1 MRYLSL
7 IIFAGFLVFC
17 VDFATQNTETV
28 VINYQLDWLKFG
40 FRSDR
45 PVFVPIFFTFAFG
58 IIFCV
63 IYFFIYHSVLL
74 GKLHRQKKEIK
85 RLNKLVETHK
95 EADVVTDERK
105 SELNQIVASV
115 HDSVDDQDDLE
126 PPDLH
131 KEEDLKTCLL
141 YTSPSPRDGLL
152 SRMPSSA

>member
-28 VINYQLDWLKFG
+28 VINYQLDWLNFS
-40 FRSDR
+40 FRSER

-85 RLNKLVETHK
+85 RLNKLVESHNET
-95 EADVVTDERK
+95 DVVTDERK

-115 HDSVDDQDDLE
+115 HDSVDEQDDLE
-126 PPDLH
+126 PPDLNS
-131 KEEDLKTCLL
+131 EEDMKT
-141 YTSPSPRDGLL
+141 
-152 SRMPSSA
+152 SA

>member
-28 VINYQLDWLKFG
+28 VINYQLDLLKFS
-40 FRSDR
+40 FQSER

-63 IYFFIYHSVLL
+63 IYFFIHHSVLL
-74 GKLHRQKKEIK
+74 GRLHRQKKEIK
-85 RLNKLVETHK
+85 RLNKLIEKHK
-95 EADVVTDERK
+95 DTEIVKDERK

-115 HDSVDDQDDLE
+115 HDSVDEQDDLE
-126 PPDLH
+126 SPDLH
-131 KEEDLKTCLL
+131 EEEELKT
-141 YTSPSPRDGLL
+141 SP
-152 SRMPSSA
+152 

>member
-7 IIFAGFLVFC
+7 IIFAGFLIFC

-40 FRSDR
+40 FRSER

-74 GKLHRQKKEIK
+74 GKLHRQKKVIK

-95 EADVVTDERK
+95 EADIVTDERK
-105 SELNQIVASV
+105 SELSQIVASV
-115 HDSVDDQDDLE
+115 HDSVDENNDLE
-126 PPDLH
+126 TPNLH
-131 KEEDLKTCLL
+131 REEDLKT
-141 YTSPSPRDGLL
+141 SG
-152 SRMPSSA
+152 

>member
-40 FRSDR
+40 FRSER
-45 PVFVPIFFTFAFG
+45 PVFVPIFSTFAFG

-105 SELNQIVASV
+105 SELNQVVASV
-115 HDSVDDQDDLE
+115 HDSVDEQDDLE
-126 PPDLH
+126 PPNLH
-131 KEEDLKTCLL
+131 REEDLKT
-141 YTSPSPRDGLL
+141 SG
-152 SRMPSSA
+152 

>member
-17 VDFATQNTETV
+17 VDFATQNTEIV
-28 VINYQLDWLKFG
+28 IINYQQDLLNFS
-40 FRSDR
+40 FRSER
-45 PVFVPIFFTFAFG
+45 PVFVPIFFTFASG

-85 RLNKLVETHK
+85 RLKKLIENQK
-95 EADVVTDERK
+95 EKDDVTDERK

-115 HDSVDDQDDLE
+115 NNSVDEHDDLE

-131 KEEDLKTCLL
+131 REEDLKT
-141 YTSPSPRDGLL
+141 
-152 SRMPSSA
+152 SA

>member
-28 VINYQLDWLKFG
+28 VINYQLDWLKFS
-40 FRSDR
+40 FRSER

-85 RLNKLVETHK
+85 RLIKLVESHK
-95 EADVVTDERK
+95 EPDVVTDERK

-115 HDSVDDQDDLE
+115 HDSVDEQDDLE

-131 KEEDLKTCLL
+131 KEEALKT
-141 YTSPSPRDGLL
+141 
-152 SRMPSSA
+152 SA

>member
-28 VINYQLDWLKFG
+28 VINYQLDWLKFS
-40 FRSDR
+40 FRSER

-85 RLNKLVETHK
+85 RLNKLVESHK
-95 EADVVTDERK
+95 ETDVITDERK

-115 HDSVDDQDDLE
+115 HDSVDEQDDLE

-131 KEEDLKTCLL
+131 KEEDLKT
-141 YTSPSPRDGLL
+141 SV
-152 SRMPSSA
+152 

>member
-28 VINYQLDWLKFG
+28 LINYQMDWLKFG
-40 FRSDR
+40 FRSER

-105 SELNQIVASV
+105 SELNQMVASV
-115 HDSVDDQDDLE
+115 HDSVDEQDDLD
-126 PPDLH
+126 PPDLQR
-131 KEEDLKTCLL
+131 EEDLKT
-141 YTSPSPRDGLL
+141 
-152 SRMPSSA
+152 SA

>member
-1 MRYLSL
+1 M
-7 IIFAGFLVFC
+7 
-17 VDFATQNTETV
+17 DFATQNTETV

-40 FRSDR
+40 FSSER

-74 GKLHRQKKEIK
+74 GKLHKQKREIK

-95 EADVVTDERK
+95 EPDVVSDERK

-115 HDSVDDQDDLE
+115 HDSVDEQDDLE
-126 PPDLH
+126 PPDVNR
-131 KEEDLKTCLL
+131 EEDLKT
-141 YTSPSPRDGLL
+141 
-152 SRMPSSA
+152 SS

>member
-1 MRYLSL
+1 MRYFSL

-17 VDFATQNTETV
+17 VDFATQNTEMV
-28 VINYQLDWLKFG
+28 LINYQLDWLKFS
-40 FRSDR
+40 FRSER

-105 SELNQIVASV
+105 SELNQIVESV
-115 HDSVDDQDDLE
+115 HDSIDEQDDLD

-131 KEEDLKTCLL
+131 REEDLKT
-141 YTSPSPRDGLL
+141 
-152 SRMPSSA
+152 SA

>member
-28 VINYQLDWLKFG
+28 VINYQLEWLKFE
-40 FRSDR
+40 FRSER
-45 PVFVPIFFTFAFG
+45 PVFVPIFFTFSFG

-105 SELNQIVASV
+105 SELSQIVASV
-115 HDSVDDQDDLE
+115 HDSVDENNDLE
-126 PPDLH
+126 TPNLH
-131 KEEDLKTCLL
+131 REEDLKT
-141 YTSPSPRDGLL
+141 SG
-152 SRMPSSA
+152 

>member
-40 FRSDR
+40 FRSER

-115 HDSVDDQDDLE
+115 HDSVDEQDDLE

-131 KEEDLKTCLL
+131 KGEDLKT
-141 YTSPSPRDGLL
+141 
-152 SRMPSSA
+152 SA

>member
-85 RLNKLVETHK
+85 RLNKLIESHK
-95 EADVVTDERK
+95 EPDVATDERK

-115 HDSVDDQDDLE
+115 HDSVDEQDDLE

-131 KEEDLKTCLL
+131 KEEDLKT
-141 YTSPSPRDGLL
+141 
-152 SRMPSSA
+152 SA

>member
-28 VINYQLDWLKFG
+28 VINYQLDWLKFS
-40 FRSDR
+40 FRSER

-74 GKLHRQKKEIK
+74 GKLHRQKKENK

-105 SELNQIVASV
+105 SELNQMVASV
-115 HDSVDDQDDLE
+115 HDSVDEQDDLD

-131 KEEDLKTCLL
+131 NEEDLKT
-141 YTSPSPRDGLL
+141 
-152 SRMPSSA
+152 SA

>member
-28 VINYQLDWLKFG
+28 VINYQLDWLKFS
-40 FRSDR
+40 FRSER

-74 GKLHRQKKEIK
+74 GKLRRQKKEIK
-85 RLNKLVETHK
+85 RLNKLVESHK
-95 EADVVTDERK
+95 EAEITTDERK

-115 HDSVDDQDDLE
+115 HDSVDEQDDLE

-131 KEEDLKTCLL
+131 KEEDLKT
-141 YTSPSPRDGLL
+141 
-152 SRMPSSA
+152 SA

>member
-17 VDFATQNTETV
+17 VDFATQNTEMV
-28 VINYQLDWLKFG
+28 VINYQLEWLKFG
-40 FRSDR
+40 FRSER

-85 RLNKLVETHK
+85 RLNKLVEAHREK
-95 EADVVTDERK
+95 DVVTDERK

-115 HDSVDDQDDLE
+115 HDSVDEQVDLE
-126 PPDLH
+126 PPVLH
-131 KEEDLKTCLL
+131 REEDLKT
-141 YTSPSPRDGLL
+141 
-152 SRMPSSA
+152 SA

>member
-40 FRSDR
+40 FRSER

-105 SELNQIVASV
+105 SELSQIVASV
-115 HDSVDDQDDLE
+115 HDSVDENNDLE
-126 PPDLH
+126 TPNLH
-131 KEEDLKTCLL
+131 REEDLKT
-141 YTSPSPRDGLL
+141 SG
-152 SRMPSSA
+152 

>member
-40 FRSDR
+40 FRSER

-85 RLNKLVETHK
+85 RMNKLVESHK
-95 EADVVTDERK
+95 EPEVVTDERK

-115 HDSVDDQDDLE
+115 HDSVDEQDDLE

-131 KEEDLKTCLL
+131 RQEDLKT
-141 YTSPSPRDGLL
+141 
-152 SRMPSSA
+152 SA

>member
-28 VINYQLDWLKFG
+28 LINYQLDWLKFG
-40 FRSDR
+40 FRSER

-85 RLNKLVETHK
+85 RLNKLVESHK
-95 EADVVTDERK
+95 EPDVVTDERK

-115 HDSVDDQDDLE
+115 HDSVDEQDDLD
-126 PPDLH
+126 PPDLQR
-131 KEEDLKTCLL
+131 EEDLKT
-141 YTSPSPRDGLL
+141 
-152 SRMPSSA
+152 SA

>member
-1 MRYLSL
+1 MRYISL

-40 FRSDR
+40 FISER

-74 GKLHRQKKEIK
+74 GKLHKQKREIK

-95 EADVVTDERK
+95 EPDVVSDERK

-115 HDSVDDQDDLE
+115 HDSVDEQDDLE

-131 KEEDLKTCLL
+131 REEDLKT
-141 YTSPSPRDGLL
+141 SV
-152 SRMPSSA
+152 

>member
-28 VINYQLDWLKFG
+28 IISYQQDWLKFG
-40 FRSDR
+40 FRSER
-45 PVFVPIFFTFAFG
+45 PVFVPIFFTFASG

-74 GKLHRQKKEIK
+74 GKLSRQKRQIK
-85 RLNKLVETHK
+85 RLNKLVESYKK
-95 EADVVTDERK
+95 EDIITDERK

-115 HDSVDDQDDLE
+115 HDSIDEQVDLE
-126 PPDLH
+126 TPDLH
-131 KEEDLKTCLL
+131 KEDGHKT
-141 YTSPSPRDGLL
+141 
-152 SRMPSSA
+152 SA

>member
-40 FRSDR
+40 FRSER

-95 EADVVTDERK
+95 EGDVVTAERK
-105 SELNQIVASV
+105 SELNQIVATV
-115 HDSVDDQDDLE
+115 HDSVDEQDDLE
-126 PPDLH
+126 PPDPYR
-131 KEEDLKTCLL
+131 EEDLKT
-141 YTSPSPRDGLL
+141 
-152 SRMPSSA
+152 SS

>member
-40 FRSDR
+40 FSSER

-74 GKLHRQKKEIK
+74 GKLHKQKREIK

-95 EADVVTDERK
+95 EPEVVSDERK

-115 HDSVDDQDDLE
+115 HDSVDEQDDLE
-126 PPDLH
+126 PPDLNR
-131 KEEDLKTCLL
+131 EEDLKT
-141 YTSPSPRDGLL
+141 
-152 SRMPSSA
+152 SS

>member
-7 IIFAGFLVFC
+7 IIFAGFMIFC

-28 VINYQLDWLKFG
+28 LINYQLDWLKFG
-40 FRSDR
+40 FRSER

-74 GKLHRQKKEIK
+74 GKLHRQKREIK

-95 EADVVTDERK
+95 EKDVVTDERK

-115 HDSVDDQDDLE
+115 HESVDEQDELE

-131 KEEDLKTCLL
+131 REEDLKT
-141 YTSPSPRDGLL
+141 
-152 SRMPSSA
+152 SA

>member
-28 VINYQLDWLKFG
+28 LINYQLDWLKFG
-40 FRSDR
+40 FRSER

-85 RLNKLVETHK
+85 RLNKLVESHK
-95 EADVVTDERK
+95 ETDVVTDERK

-131 KEEDLKTCLL
+131 KEEDLKT
-141 YTSPSPRDGLL
+141 
-152 SRMPSSA
+152 SA

>member
-7 IIFAGFLVFC
+7 IIFAGFLIFC

-40 FRSDR
+40 FRSER

-74 GKLHRQKKEIK
+74 GKLHRQKREIK

-115 HDSVDDQDDLE
+115 HDSVDEQDDLD
-126 PPDLH
+126 PPDLQR
-131 KEEDLKTCLL
+131 EEDLKT
-141 YTSPSPRDGLL
+141 
-152 SRMPSSA
+152 SA

>member
-28 VINYQLDWLKFG
+28 LINYQLEWLKFG
-40 FRSDR
+40 FRSER

-85 RLNKLVETHK
+85 RLNKLVETYK
-95 EADVVTDERK
+95 EAEVVTDERK
-105 SELNQIVASV
+105 SELNQIVATV
-115 HDSVDDQDDLE
+115 HDSVDEQDDLE
-126 PPDLH
+126 PPDPYR
-131 KEEDLKTCLL
+131 EEDLKT
-141 YTSPSPRDGLL
+141 
-152 SRMPSSA
+152 SA

>member
-1 MRYLSL
+1 M
-7 IIFAGFLVFC
+7 
-17 VDFATQNTETV
+17 DFATQNTETV

-40 FRSDR
+40 FSSER

-63 IYFFIYHSVLL
+63 IYFFSYHSVLL
-74 GKLHRQKKEIK
+74 GKLHKQKREIK

-95 EADVVTDERK
+95 EPEVVSDERK

-115 HDSVDDQDDLE
+115 HDSVDEQDDLE

-131 KEEDLKTCLL
+131 KEEDLKT
-141 YTSPSPRDGLL
+141 
-152 SRMPSSA
+152 SA

>member
-28 VINYQLDWLKFG
+28 VINYQLDWLKFS
-40 FRSDR
+40 FQSER

-95 EADVVTDERK
+95 EAEIITDERK

-115 HDSVDDQDDLE
+115 HDSVDEQDDLE

-131 KEEDLKTCLL
+131 KEEDLKT
-141 YTSPSPRDGLL
+141 
-152 SRMPSSA
+152 SA

>member
-40 FRSDR
+40 FRSER

-85 RLNKLVETHK
+85 RLNKLIESHK
-95 EADVVTDERK
+95 EPDVATDERK

-115 HDSVDDQDDLE
+115 HDSVDEQDDLE

-131 KEEDLKTCLL
+131 REEDLK
-141 YTSPSPRDGLL
+141 PS
-152 SRMPSSA
+152 A

>member
-28 VINYQLDWLKFG
+28 LINYQLDWLKFG
-40 FRSDR
+40 FRSER

-85 RLNKLVETHK
+85 RLNKLVESHK
-95 EADVVTDERK
+95 EPDVVSDERK

-115 HDSVDDQDDLE
+115 HDSVDEQDDLE

-131 KEEDLKTCLL
+131 REEDLKT
-141 YTSPSPRDGLL
+141 
-152 SRMPSSA
+152 SA

>member
-40 FRSDR
+40 FSSER
-45 PVFVPIFFTFAFG
+45 PVIVPIFFTFAFG

-74 GKLHRQKKEIK
+74 GKLHKQKREIK
-85 RLNKLVETHK
+85 RLNKLLEIHK

-115 HDSVDDQDDLE
+115 HDSVDDQNDLE
-126 PPDLH
+126 PPDLNR
-131 KEEDLKTCLL
+131 EEDLKT
-141 YTSPSPRDGLL
+141 
-152 SRMPSSA
+152 SA

>member
-28 VINYQLDWLKFG
+28 VINYQLDWLKFS
-40 FRSDR
+40 FQSER

-85 RLNKLVETHK
+85 RLNKLVESHK
-95 EADVVTDERK
+95 EPDVVNDERK

-115 HDSVDDQDDLE
+115 HDSVDEQDDLE

-131 KEEDLKTCLL
+131 KEEDLKT
-141 YTSPSPRDGLL
+141 
-152 SRMPSSA
+152 SA

>member
-28 VINYQLDWLKFG
+28 LINYQLDWLKFG
-40 FRSDR
+40 FRSER

-95 EADVVTDERK
+95 EGDVVTAERK

-115 HDSVDDQDDLE
+115 HDSVDEQDDLE
-126 PPDLH
+126 PPDLNR
-131 KEEDLKTCLL
+131 EEDLKT
-141 YTSPSPRDGLL
+141 
-152 SRMPSSA
+152 SS

>member
-28 VINYQLDWLKFG
+28 VINYQLDWLKFS
-40 FRSDR
+40 FRSER

-85 RLNKLVETHK
+85 RLNKLVESHK
-95 EADVVTDERK
+95 EPDVVTDERK

-115 HDSVDDQDDLE
+115 HDSVDEQDDLE

-131 KEEDLKTCLL
+131 KEEDLKTS
-141 YTSPSPRDGLL
+141 T
-152 SRMPSSA
+152 